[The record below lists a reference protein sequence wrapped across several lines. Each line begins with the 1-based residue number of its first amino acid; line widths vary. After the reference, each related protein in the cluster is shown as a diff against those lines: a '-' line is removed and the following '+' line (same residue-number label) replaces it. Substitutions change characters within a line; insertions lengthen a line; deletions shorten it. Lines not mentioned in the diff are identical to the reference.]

1 MKEKTLTIDSK
12 HIEWVPYIAAKS
24 SKQTIKSCY
33 ADMKKSGLF
42 KQLQTMFE
50 NKTLPHYVK
59 ITGKKKMEMKI
70 DTYQND
76 GFWFSTPEG
85 EGDIRWRLWV
95 GADKLL
101 NPPVKSKILKQA
113 KEEEQ

>member
-12 HIEWVPYIAAKS
+12 HIEWVPYTAAKS
-24 SKQTIKSCY
+24 STQTTKSCY

-42 KQLQTMFE
+42 KQLQDMFA
-50 NKTLPHYVK
+50 KGLIPRHVK
-59 ITGKKKMEMKI
+59 ITGKKKMNMKI

-76 GFWFSTPEG
+76 GFWFSTPVG

-101 NPPVKSKILKQA
+101 NPPVKSKILKQT